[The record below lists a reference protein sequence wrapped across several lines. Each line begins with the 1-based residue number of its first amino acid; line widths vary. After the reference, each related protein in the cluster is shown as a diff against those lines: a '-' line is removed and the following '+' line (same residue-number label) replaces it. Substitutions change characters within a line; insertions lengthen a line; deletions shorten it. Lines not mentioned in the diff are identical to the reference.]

1 MYFII
6 ISAII
11 NGTLNLNSNILL
23 LIYSIDFNV
32 LTLKLVTF
40 LNSLISPMIV
50 FFRLRG
56 FFLLFVFYVDN
67 RHLRKDRILFLLF

>member
-40 LNSLISPMIV
+40 LNSLISSMIV

-56 FFLLFVFYVDN
+56 FFVVVC
-67 RHLRKDRILFLLF
+67 FLCRQSSFAKG